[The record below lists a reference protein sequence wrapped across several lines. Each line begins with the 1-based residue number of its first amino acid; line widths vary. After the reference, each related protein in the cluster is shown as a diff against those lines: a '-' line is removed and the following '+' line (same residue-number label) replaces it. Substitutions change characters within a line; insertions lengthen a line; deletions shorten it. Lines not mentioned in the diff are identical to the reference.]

1 MSERDRQRWDERY
14 ADRSAPEV
22 TGPPAVFA
30 PYAEEFPTAGS
41 ALDLAC
47 GQGAT
52 AVWLARR
59 GLTGLGP
66 DVSPG
71 AIGVAR
77 DLAARAGVEQR
88 CRFEVVD
95 LDDGLP
101 SGPPADLIVCHKFR
115 DRRLDHDLVDRL
127 ATGGLLAISVLSAV
141 DAAPGPFRA
150 EPGEL
155 SAAFANL
162 TIVAAG
168 EGDGEAWLLGRRPP
182 VVNRHA

>member
-1 MSERDRQRWDERY
+1 MSEQDRQRWDERY
-14 ADRSAPEV
+14 TNRPAPGV
-22 TGPPAVFA
+22 IGPPAVFA
-30 PYAEEFPTAGS
+30 PYADDFPTAGN

-59 GLTGLGP
+59 GLTVLGL
-66 DVSPG
+66 DVSPV
-71 AIGVAR
+71 AIGQAR
-77 DLAARAGVEQR
+77 DRAARAGVDQR

-101 SGPPADLIVCHKFR
+101 PGPPADLIVCHKFR
-115 DRRLDHDLVDRL
+115 DRRLDHEIVDRL
-127 ATGGLLAISVLSAV
+127 GPGGLLAISVLSAV

-155 SAAFANL
+155 TAAFANL
-162 TIVAAG
+162 SIVAAG